1 MPAPR
6 DEADALR
13 RAEERHR
20 TMLDAAGDAI
30 IVFDYATARAT
41 SANRA
46 ALELYGYSEAEFL
59 TLTGRALGGPGAT
72 EVVDRFNQTLVQH
85 GSAFEPRHPM
95 QRKDGSTFIASVRV
109 STYVID
115 GARQYLSVVRDET
128 PQVEAERALRA
139 SNELLERTRVELV
152 EANRNAALATLD
164 AQNASRVKSEF
175 LANMS
180 HELRTPMNAIIGMS
194 RLTLATELGLR
205 PRAFV
210 GKILTAA
217 QHLLGLITDILD
229 LSKIEAGGFTI
240 ESADFD
246 LEQLLE
252 HVCDLVITQCDAK
265 RLELVFD
272 VGPEVPRALNGDR
285 QRLEQILVNLLNNAV
300 KFTDRGEVVVEVRSQ
315 PAAGD
320 RVLLLVAV
328 RDTGIGIPPDQ
339 FAKLFQSFQQ
349 VRPAD
354 GFIRGGTG
362 LGLAIA
368 RNLVTLLGGEI
379 GVESQLGVGSTFR
392 FSADFG
398 QAAPLASAPTAPSA
412 GCRVLVADDH
422 PTARRVLVDRLR
434 REGLV
439 VDEADSGEAAVRH
452 AIAAAERGSA
462 YAVVLLDEEMP
473 GMGGLEV
480 AAWFARQSAAPAP
493 RIVLMTS
500 RDHVL
505 VPAAEVH
512 GVLLKPVHA
521 SALYAQCWP
530 VDTAPAFNAPPE
542 QLAALR
548 GVRVLVVEDNEIN
561 QEVAT
566 ELLGEMGVRVDIAG
580 NGVEAIARVQAVAY
594 ALVLMDMQMPVMDG
608 LVATREIRK
617 LPEGEG
623 LPIVAMTANAMASDR
638 RCCLEAGMNDH
649 ISKPIEP
656 EILQA
661 TLLTWIRAVS

>member
-1 MPAPR
+1 MAASR
-6 DEADALR
+6 DEEDALR

-30 IVFDYATARAT
+30 IVFDYETARAT

-46 ALELYGYSEAEFL
+46 ARELYGYSEEEFR

-72 EVVDRFNQTLVQH
+72 EVVDRFNQSLVQH

-95 QRKDGSTFIASVRV
+95 RRKDGSTFIASVRV
-109 STYVID
+109 STYMID

-128 PQVEAERALRA
+128 PQVEAELALRA
-139 SNELLERTRVELV
+139 SNELLERTRVELI
-152 EANRNAALATLD
+152 EANRNAALATLE

-194 RLTLATELGLR
+194 RLTLASELALR
-205 PRAFV
+205 PRTFV
-210 GKILTAA
+210 EKIHAAA
-217 QHLLGLITDILD
+217 QHLLAMITDILD
-229 LSKIEAGGFTI
+229 LAKIEAGALTV

-252 HVCDLVITQCDAK
+252 HVSDLVITQCDAK

-285 QRLEQILVNLLNNAV
+285 QRLEQILVNLVNNAV

-315 PAAGD
+315 PSAGA

-328 RDTGIGIPPDQ
+328 HDTGIGISPDQ
-339 FAKLFQSFQQ
+339 FSRLFQSFQQ

-354 GFIRGGTG
+354 GFSRGGTG

-368 RNLVTLLGGEI
+368 RNLVTLLGGEV
-379 GVESQLGVGSTFR
+379 GVESQPGVGSTFR

-398 QAAPLASAPTAPSA
+398 QARSVPSVRTAPSA

-434 REGLV
+434 RDGLT
-439 VDEADSGEAAVRH
+439 VDEADSGEAAVRQ
-452 AIAAAERGSA
+452 AVAAAQSGSG
-462 YAVVLLDEEMP
+462 YGVVLLDEEMP
-473 GMGGLEV
+473 GMSGLEV

-500 RDHVL
+500 RDHTL
-505 VPAAEVH
+505 APAAEVH

-521 SALYAQCWP
+521 NALYAQCWP

-561 QEVAT
+561 QEVAS
-566 ELLGEMGVRVDIAG
+566 ELLGDMGVRVDIAH
-580 NGVEAIARVQAVAY
+580 NGVEAIARVQDIAY

-608 LVATREIRK
+608 LDATREIRK

-623 LPIVAMTANAMASDR
+623 LPIIALTANAMASDR
-638 RCCLEAGMNDH
+638 RRCLEAGMNDH